1 MMSRRFRNIP
11 NGSLEINNKAS
22 LKIQPLICIRAEI
35 FSTDRIGF
43 NQMINSLFFL
53 SLFLLICRPAA
64 GQDPRREMSS
74 TVENLCPILAANS
87 DNLSAV
93 EKDLLKECG
102 LVKIHTAD
110 GQTYDDLS
118 SDQLNALSNMTGDEA
133 SVTETVSVELSGP
146 QQQVLSSR
154 LQALRKGSGGGLA
167 MNSDPKQPEPIYLA
181 GPITALSA
189 SDLDQSTLS
198 DNGRLGLF
206 ITGSFADGEKKDSV
220 VEPGFDYTN
229 TAVTAGMDYRFTDQW
244 IAGLAVGY
252 SAANADLNADSGDSD
267 ITGYAV
273 SLYGTYYLEQ
283 LYLNGMVTTG
293 WRDYESKRH
302 LNYTI
307 TPDPGAPSGP
317 GNPQTAVDQTF
328 KGDSNATEFSA
339 NLGGG
344 YDFNIGGL
352 TFGPYANANY
362 FKSSIDG
369 FSENLATENTNDGFG
384 LALSYDKQDVESFTT
399 NVGAMMSYAIST
411 GVGIFSPHIRGDWE
425 HEYNDEADDIKAKFV
440 NGGSFQEAIANN
452 VIIIPTENPDTDLY
466 NVSLGVAGTFPYGIS
481 AFVDYTTILGL
492 KDFTYHQVG
501 GGLRFEF

>member
-1 MMSRRFRNIP
+1 MMSRRFRNTP
-11 NGSLEINNKAS
+11 NGSLEINNKAA
-22 LKIQPLICIRAEI
+22 LKIQPLSCTRTEN
-35 FSTDRIGF
+35 FSTNRIRF
-43 NQMINSLFFL
+43 YQITSCLFYLF
-53 SLFLLICRPAA
+53 LFLLIYRPAA
-64 GQDPRREMSS
+64 GQDPRRAISS
-74 TVENLCPILAANS
+74 TVENLCPLLAAHR
-87 DNLSAV
+87 DNLSAAEQDV
-93 EKDLLKECG
+93 YFRCG
-102 LVKIHTAD
+102 EVKIKTAD

-118 SDQLNALSNMTGDEA
+118 NGQLNALSNMTGDEA
-133 SVTETVSVELSGP
+133 SVTETVSVQLSGP
-146 QQQVLSSR
+146 QRQVLSAR

-167 MNSDPKQPEPIYLA
+167 MNYNPKQPEPIYLA
-181 GPITALSA
+181 GPISTLSG

-206 ITGSFADGEKKDSV
+206 ITGSFANGDKNESI

-229 TAVTAGMDYRFTDQW
+229 TAVTAGLDYRFTDQW

-252 SAANADLNADSGDSD
+252 STADADLNADSGESD
-267 ITGYAV
+267 IDGYAV

-302 LNYTI
+302 LDYTI
-307 TPDPGAPSGP
+307 TRNPSDPSAPA
-317 GNPQTAVDQTF
+317 NPQTTVDQIF

-344 YDFNIGGL
+344 YDFYTGGL

-362 FKSSIDG
+362 FKTTIDG
-369 FSENLATENTNDGFG
+369 FSEDLSTENSNDGFG
-384 LALSYDKQDVESFTT
+384 LALSYDKQDVASFTT
-399 NVGAMMSYAIST
+399 NVGAMTSYAVST
-411 GVGIFSPHIRGDWE
+411 GVGIFSPHIRADWE
-425 HEYNDEADDIKAKFV
+425 HEYNDKADNIKAKFV

-466 NVSLGVAGTFPYGIS
+466 NLSLGVAGTFPYGIS

-492 KDFTYHQVG
+492 KDFSYHQVG